1 MKQPLTYEVEYWFL
15 NMHPIESYDF
25 RIQKVIA
32 TTPEEALKA
41 IKKSAPK
48 GSKGFKIVNYDR

>member
-1 MKQPLTYEVEYWFL
+1 MKQQLTYEVEYWFL

-25 RIQKVIA
+25 RVQKVIA
-32 TTPEEALKA
+32 STPEAAIKA

-48 GSKGFKIVNYDR
+48 GSKDFKIVNYDR

>member
-15 NMHPIESYDF
+15 NMHPI
-25 RIQKVIA
+25 
-32 TTPEEALKA
+32 
-41 IKKSAPK
+41 KKSAPK